1 MNATTTATAPISAD
15 RRLSGRVTVET
26 LIDSL
31 LDLPMDAEFIITM
44 VEGKGFPVITETT
57 HSLFILGGVGEVLRT
72 SRTLRAEGPALLPN
86 QLNGSKALLLRSSGT
101 VRSLIKGLIGN
112 DPEAVIDL
120 EGHFYSD
127 FSFRLYPAPKH
138 IVQINPRDLV
148 SVPNADWSSS
158 ELLGH

>member
-1 MNATTTATAPISAD
+1 MNATATATAPISAD
-15 RRLSGRVTVET
+15 RRLTGRVTVET

-44 VEGKGFPVITETT
+44 REGSGFHNPTETT
-57 HSLFILGGVGEVLRT
+57 HSLFITGGIGEVLRV
-72 SRTLRAEGPALLPN
+72 SKTLRAQGPTLLPN

-112 DPEAVIDL
+112 DPKAVIDL

-127 FSFRLYPAPKH
+127 FSFRLFPAP
-138 IVQINPRDLV
+138 VAQE
-148 SVPNADWSSS
+148 STWNAS